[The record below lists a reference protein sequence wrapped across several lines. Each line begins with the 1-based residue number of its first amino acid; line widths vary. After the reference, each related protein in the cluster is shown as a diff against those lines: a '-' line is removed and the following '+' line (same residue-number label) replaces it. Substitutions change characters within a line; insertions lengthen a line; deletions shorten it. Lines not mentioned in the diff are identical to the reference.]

1 MLDSLKYRSFLNDA
15 FSFGTNFLIE
25 LSLAILTSFKSSSK
39 LLQSSLMMPSNCL
52 FYCQL
57 CNLLFL
63 SVSTLISGI
72 MLYLSNRGG
81 ASYISREKNMEEK
94 KLNILYFEHVI
105 MNITN

>member
-39 LLQSSLMMPSNCL
+39 LLQSSMMMPSNDL
-52 FYCQL
+52 FYCEL

-63 SVSTLISGI
+63 SLSII
-72 MLYLSNRGG
+72 CFISNRSG
-81 ASYISREKNMEEK
+81 ASYIS
-94 KLNILYFEHVI
+94 
-105 MNITN
+105 